1 MSPENHHFGQNPWNL
16 FLVRIN
22 MSSEE
27 DVISLISVLGLA
39 VFIGLCIL
47 LVVLIATSALILVIY
62 VIIDC
67 ILRPFLGTCLD
78 LDLEIGVQRG
88 QQRARIVTY
97 HTIISTGLRL
107 PDFEREG
114 KKRGLKQSVIETLL
128 PKLLVGQ
135 GNHEEDEEKS
145 LESRE
150 CAICL
155 SGYVVNEECR
165 VFPVCRHIYH
175 ALCIDAWLKNHL
187 TCPTCRK
194 DLPES

>member
-1 MSPENHHFGQNPWNL
+1 MMS
-16 FLVRIN
+16 
-22 MSSEE
+22 SSEE
-27 DVISLISVLGLA
+27 DVFSFITVLSLA

-47 LVVLIATSALILVIY
+47 LVVLIATSAIILVIY

-88 QQRARIVTY
+88 QQRARIVSY
-97 HTIISTGLRL
+97 HAIIPTDLQL
-107 PDFEREG
+107 PNSEREE
-114 KKRGLKQSVIETLL
+114 KRKRGLRQSAIETLL

-135 GNHEEDEEKS
+135 GNNHEDEER
-145 LESRE
+145 SRE

-165 VFPVCRHIYH
+165 VFRVCRHMYH

-194 DLPES
+194 DLPDS

>member
-1 MSPENHHFGQNPWNL
+1 
-16 FLVRIN
+16 

-27 DVISLISVLGLA
+27 DVFSLVTVLGLA

-47 LVVLIATSALILVIY
+47 LVVLIATSAIILAIY

-67 ILRPFLGTCLD
+67 MLRPFLGSCLD
-78 LDLEIGVQRG
+78 LDLETGVQRG

-97 HTIISTGLRL
+97 HALIPL
-107 PDFEREG
+107 PNSEREDA
-114 KKRGLKQSVIETLL
+114 KRKRGLRQSAIETLL

-135 GNHEEDEEKS
+135 GNNHENEER
-145 LESRE
+145 SRE

-165 VFPVCRHIYH
+165 AFPVCRHMYH
-175 ALCIDAWLKNHL
+175 ALCIDAWLKNHI

-194 DLPES
+194 DLPDS

>member
-1 MSPENHHFGQNPWNL
+1 MNT
-16 FLVRIN
+16 
-22 MSSEE
+22 EE
-27 DVISLISVLGLA
+27 DVFSFITVLGLA

-47 LVVLIATSALILVIY
+47 LIVLIATSAIILVIY
-62 VIIDC
+62 VIIDRL
-67 ILRPFLGTCLD
+67 LRPFLGTCLD
-78 LDLEIGVQRG
+78 LDLEIGVERG
-88 QQRARIVTY
+88 QQRARIVSY
-97 HTIISTGLRL
+97 QSIIPTNLRL
-107 PDFEREG
+107 SNEREG
-114 KKRGLKQSVIETLL
+114 KRRGLRQSAIEALL

-135 GNHEEDEEKS
+135 GNQEVDKERS

-165 VFPVCRHIYH
+165 VFPVCRHMYH

-194 DLPES
+194 DLLDS

>member
-1 MSPENHHFGQNPWNL
+1 
-16 FLVRIN
+16 

-27 DVISLISVLGLA
+27 DVLSVISVLGLA
-39 VFIGLCIL
+39 LFIGLCIL
-47 LVVLIATSALILVIY
+47 LVVLIATSAIILVIY
-62 VIIDC
+62 AIIDC
-67 ILRPFLGTCLD
+67 VLRPFLGTCLD
-78 LDLEIGVQRG
+78 LDLETGVQRG
-88 QQRARIVTY
+88 QPRARVVSY
-97 HTIISTGLRL
+97 HAIIQNGLRL
-107 PDFEREG
+107 PDSAERES
-114 KKRGLKQSVIETLL
+114 KKCGMKQSAIETLL

-135 GNHEEDEEKS
+135 GNHEDEEEERS

-155 SGYVVNEECR
+155 GGYVVNEECR

>member
-1 MSPENHHFGQNPWNL
+1 
-16 FLVRIN
+16 

-27 DVISLISVLGLA
+27 DVFSIITVLGLA

-47 LVVLIATSALILVIY
+47 LVVLIATSAIIFVLY
-62 VIIDC
+62 AIIDC

-88 QQRARIVTY
+88 QPRARIITY
-97 HTIISTGLRL
+97 HAIIPTDLRL
-107 PDFEREG
+107 SESEREG
-114 KKRGLKQSVIETLL
+114 KKRGLRQSAIETLL

-135 GNHEEDEEKS
+135 GNHEEDKEKT

-155 SGYVVNEECR
+155 SGYVINEECR
-165 VFPVCRHIYH
+165 VFPVCRHMYH
-175 ALCIDAWLKNHL
+175 ALCVDAWLKNHP

-194 DLPES
+194 DLPDS

>member
-1 MSPENHHFGQNPWNL
+1 
-16 FLVRIN
+16 

-27 DVISLISVLGLA
+27 DVFSLISVLGLA

-62 VIIDC
+62 AIVDC

-88 QQRARIVTY
+88 QQRSRIVTY
-97 HTIISTGLRL
+97 HAIIPTGLRL

-114 KKRGLKQSVIETLL
+114 KKRGLRQSAIETLL

-135 GNHEEDEEKS
+135 GNHEDGEERS
-145 LESRE
+145 LESKE

-194 DLPES
+194 DLPDS

>member
-1 MSPENHHFGQNPWNL
+1 
-16 FLVRIN
+16 

-47 LVVLIATSALILVIY
+47 LVVLIATSAIILVIY
-62 VIIDC
+62 AIIDC
-67 ILRPFLGTCLD
+67 ILRPFLRTYLD

-88 QQRARIVTY
+88 QQRARIITY
-97 HTIISTGLRL
+97 HTIIPTGLRL
-107 PDFEREG
+107 PDFERK
-114 KKRGLKQSVIETLL
+114 KKRGLKQSAIETLL

-165 VFPVCRHIYH
+165 VFPICRHIYH